1 MRLDALLAMKST
13 DNFSESMAL
22 TTGAKGK
29 HFQAKAWEE
38 ILQVLEEQAPD
49 VRDIVQRS

>member
-1 MRLDALLAMKST
+1 MKST
-13 DNFSESMAL
+13 DNFSESIAL
-22 TTGAKGK
+22 TTGAEGK
-29 HFQAKAWEE
+29 EFQARAWKE